1 MIGYMHDHN
10 RINKIDK
17 NPLVVTDMKRKEN
30 KTHQLNVDEIF
41 RVIDVLFQLKQ
52 EKETL
57 IDNMWR
63 RLKKKRDK

>member
-63 RLKKKRDK
+63 RLKKKER